1 MEKRKGERR
10 QAPLRRTMIK
20 SMTAFGRAKIEG
32 AEKDVTIEIKS
43 VNSRFFDCTVKM
55 PRAYLSLEER
65 IKNYVQKN
73 AVARAKVDVF
83 VTVDNHSAVS
93 QKLDVDAV
101 YAESY
106 IAALTELRD
115 RFGLKDD
122 ISVMSVARN
131 QEVFRA
137 TKVDADLEAEWEFLR
152 SVLDLAIADHTAM
165 RTAEGE
171 KAIADINGKIELIR
185 SYVDEIEAISKEDTV
200 GYRDKLEERLRKILA
215 DNSVEIDEQRLL
227 TECAVWADKIAIDE
241 ELVRLR
247 SHFGAFYDIAAASEP
262 SGRKLDFLM
271 QEMNRETNTIGSKA
285 NNARIARIVVN
296 IKGELEKI
304 REQVQNIE

>member
-1 MEKRKGERR
+1 
-10 QAPLRRTMIK
+10 MIK
-20 SMTAFGRAKIEG
+20 SMTAFGRAKVEG
-32 AEKDVTIEIKS
+32 ETKDITVEIKS

-55 PRAYLSLEER
+55 PRAYMFLEER
-65 IKNYVQKN
+65 IKAYVQKN
-73 AVARAKVDVF
+73 AVSRAKVDVYI
-83 VTVDNHSAVS
+83 TVEEHQSSSARVD
-93 QKLDVDAV
+93 LDLG

-106 IAALTELRD
+106 VEALRALRD
-115 RFGLKDD
+115 SFGLSDD
-122 ISVMSVARN
+122 ISVMTVARN
-131 QEVFRA
+131 QDIFRQ
-137 TKVDADLEAEWEFLR
+137 KRQECDLEAEWLMLAP
-152 SVLDLAIADHTAM
+152 VLDLTIADYDAM
-165 RTAEGE
+165 RKKEGE
-171 KAIADINGKIELIR
+171 RAFMDLTAKIELIKT
-185 SYVDEIEAISKEDTV
+185 YVNEVEEISLSDTV
-200 GYRDKLEERLRKILA
+200 GYRDKLEARIRQILGDA
-215 DNSVEIDEQRLL
+215 SVPVDEQRLL

-247 SHFGAFYDIAAASEP
+247 SHFGAFFEIASTPEP